1 MAMIVATASIVL
13 ALAPSGRP
21 QEGFDLVQAKI
32 VDCGEAAE
40 EILANNDARLLSIR
54 PHDDRC
60 TIVVLV
66 TKEGERPRK
75 VIFRV
80 PPTAATERK

>member
-1 MAMIVATASIVL
+1 MILVAASIIL
-13 ALAPSGRP
+13 SGAAANRP
-21 QEGFDLVQAKI
+21 QQVIELARAKI
-32 VDCGEAAE
+32 VDCGQMAE
-40 EILANNDARLLSIR
+40 EILANNDGRLLSIR

-80 PPTAATERK
+80 PQAAPTEEE

>member
-1 MAMIVATASIVL
+1 MATMIGATSLLFSLVAFGGHREVL
-13 ALAPSGRP
+13 VA
-21 QEGFDLVQAKI
+21 QAKI
-32 VDCGEAAE
+32 VDCAEAAE
-40 EILANNDARLLSIR
+40 EILANNGGRLLSIR

-80 PPTAATERK
+80 PEAPPETK

>member
-1 MAMIVATASIVL
+1 MGMIIAVASISL
-13 ALAPSGRP
+13 ALAPSDRP
-21 QEGFDLVQAKI
+21 QEDVELVQAKI
-32 VDCGEAAE
+32 VDCGEVAE
-40 EILANNDARLLSIR
+40 SILANNDARLLSIR

-66 TKEGERPRK
+66 TREGERPRK

-80 PPTAATERK
+80 PHAASTERK